1 MIKTLQCFPL
11 SFTCTWSIGPYTIC
25 FLLTLTALS
34 SVHLLSRVQLF
45 ATPGTAAHQ
54 ASLSITNSQSLLKL
68 VSMSRWCHPAIS
80 SSVVPFSSCLQSFPA
95 SGSFPTSRLFASG
108 GQSVGASASA
118 SVTPVNT
125 QGRSRW
131 RRPAS
136 CPGAHR
142 APSPLGACALCS
154 AASWALPPP
163 GATALRWSWPSGLTL
178 GVVLSD
184 LLSETFPEHS
194 KMLN

>member
-1 MIKTLQCFPL
+1 MF
-11 SFTCTWSIGPYTIC
+11 SFVIHLYMVYRALHNL

-54 ASLSITNSQSLLKL
+54 ASLSITNFRSLLKL

-80 SSVVPFSSCLQSFPA
+80 SSVVPFSCLQSFPA

-118 SVTPVNT
+118 SVPPVNT
-125 QGRSRW
+125 QGRSPW
-131 RRPAS
+131 RRPSS

-142 APSPLGACALCS
+142 APSSLGACALCS

-163 GATALRWSWPSGLTL
+163 GATALRWSLPSGLTL

-184 LLSETFPEHS
+184 LSETFPEHS